1 MLHAG
6 RVRPMYESIKSTLEF
21 LDSFGVP
28 RAIGSL
34 GTNQVVYAN
43 NSFLRTVGIERD
55 EISNWTLA
63 ELIKFNVRVPDR
75 VEVGSS
81 FPVAIRSGT
90 GIFDT
95 TGYAAVGI
103 DDLVYLVIP
112 LITDPGTEFELGIT
126 IGKQLE
132 RQRFATYIHD
142 HVLQTI
148 MGTVFSVES
157 IRRQV
162 EYENH
167 LVASQL
173 EKIVQSL
180 TELLQA
186 ARGSFD

>member
-1 MLHAG
+1 
-6 RVRPMYESIKSTLEF
+6 MYESIKSTLEF

-34 GTNQVVYAN
+34 AKKQVIYAN
-43 NSFLRTVGIERD
+43 NSFLRILGIERD
-55 EISNWTLA
+55 EISNWTLT

-75 VEVGSS
+75 VEVGRS
-81 FPVAIRSGT
+81 FAVTIRSGT

-95 TGYAAVGI
+95 KGYAAVGI
-103 DDLVYLVIP
+103 DDLAYLVIP

-132 RQRFATYIHD
+132 RQRFATYMHD
-142 HVLQTI
+142 HVAQTI

-157 IRRQV
+157 IRGQL
-162 EYENH
+162 EYEDH
-167 LVASQL
+167 PVATQL